1 MNRVRRGPRPQQAQG
16 LARWVVHLA
25 ILALLLKAAVPLL
38 ASAAARL
45 QGVAVAQVCEVYGV
59 ALLPATASH
68 PHAAGHAAHEHHA
81 LHAQASDP
89 ASKPHGSDAGAHHG
103 EHCALGALAALAPP
117 FSDAVAVPAAAP
129 WQDTAPGPMAA
140 GAPRDACARWVARL
154 KHGPPLQ
161 A

>member
-1 MNRVRRGPRPQQAQG
+1 MNKVRRGPRLHQARG

-25 ILALLLKAAVPLL
+25 ILGLLLKAAVPLL

-59 ALLPATASH
+59 ALLPATASR
-68 PHAAGHAAHEHHA
+68 PHAGHAAHEHPA
-81 LHAQASDP
+81 LHAKASDP

-103 EHCALGALAALAPP
+103 QHCALGALAALAPP
-117 FSDAVAVPAAAP
+117 ISDTVAVPAAAP
-129 WQDTAPGPMAA
+129 WRDAAPGPVAT
-140 GAPRDACARWVARL
+140 GALQDACARWVARL